1 VVKQDVL
8 IIGGGPAGLFAAQIL
23 QNNGFK
29 TTVLERGTS
38 PQKRTS
44 LNYGIGGAG
53 AFSDGKL
60 NLTPVIGGTP
70 SSFDRTPQEIQTYI
84 DRVDETFSRY
94 SGSAEYSGVS
104 ANALQSLKQ
113 KAGKYGVEFLGGKQR
128 HFGTTR
134 IRKIIDQFYKEL
146 KSQGINFA
154 LETPVQTIG
163 TGDHGFIAQTENEEY
178 SAPYILAAPG
188 RSGAYWLREVARSLD
203 IAFDYGPIDVGIR
216 VEFPAEIYDPIE
228 SIMYDAKFRLR
239 SRTYDDLVRTFCTNP
254 RGYVITEEYDGFALV
269 NGHAENQRKSQ
280 CTNFALLSRVELT
293 DPVEDT
299 TQYGR
304 SIASLANT
312 IGGGKPILQRYKDLQ
327 QGRRSSEARIRRA
340 SVAPT
345 MSNYTPGD
353 ISMALPDRILTN
365 LLDGL
370 DQLNQIIEGLT
381 GNNTLLY
388 APEIKFYDTRY
399 NVNKHLETSL
409 PGFYVAGDASGHSRG
424 IVYAAITGMLAAED
438 IRDKLTP
445 S

>member
-1 VVKQDVL
+1 M
-8 IIGGGPAGLFAAQIL
+8 
-23 QNNGFK
+23 
-29 TTVLERGTS
+29 
-38 PQKRTS
+38 
-44 LNYGIGGAG
+44 
-53 AFSDGKL
+53 
-60 NLTPVIGGTP
+60 
-70 SSFDRTPQEIQTYI
+70 
-84 DRVDETFSRY
+84 
-94 SGSAEYSGVS
+94 
-104 ANALQSLKQ
+104 
-113 KAGKYGVEFLGGKQR
+113 EFLGGKQR